1 VTEPRDSWAYKAI
14 THRLGCLLPPVPH
27 RITLYFS
34 YLARPALSCALT
46 YTQKT
51 TQRPIGSAAD
61 VPPLSTIHCHVRR
74 PARRHFSI
82 AGKKARRL
90 CNLTAHALRYNSPCI
105 SALGRPATRHAL
117 RPQQTACALHK
128 SRSPPPAPTPACISA
143 HPPGRSICPARCTWR
158 FDGSLALHH
167 CHHRRRL
174 RGPLPPRY
182 RYRPAAQGTE
192 YAARST
198 AALRGPPTLS
208 VRPTQT
214 LTGTTCLAAGPG
226 LPSRSAAVG
235 DLQWPCHPV

>member
-1 VTEPRDSWAYKAI
+1 MPGSLVCAYLHAEDDSTPNW
-14 THRLGCLLPPVPH
+14 
-27 RITLYFS
+27 
-34 YLARPALSCALT
+34 
-46 YTQKT
+46 
-51 TQRPIGSAAD
+51 QRSRRSST
-61 VPPLSTIHCHVRR
+61 VHYPLSRSTAGPSSLFYRR
-74 PARRHFSI
+74 RKSQAPLQFDGAR
-82 AGKKARRL
+82 
-90 CNLTAHALRYNSPCI
+90 TYNSPCI

-182 RYRPAAQGTE
+182 RYRLAAQGTE

-208 VRPTQT
+208 ARPTQT